1 MTGDSMPPPP
11 EPSRTDVIA
20 VLLDQHAEI
29 RRLFEELEQ
38 RRGEPRRETFEQLV
52 RLLAVHETAE
62 QEVLHPQVRL
72 VVAGGQAIADARLEE
87 ERQAKELLAQLDD
100 LGPEAPDFD
109 QRLETLRA
117 AVLGHAEHEEREEFP
132 ALRRSQNR
140 AQLEAMGIA
149 VRVAEATAPTR
160 PHPGVNSLAA
170 NLMAGPMLAV
180 ADRTRDLVRD
190 ALQRTQRLGD
200 DEAEEAPVQGTRK
213 RPERSRAGK
222 GKGDASRAAPPKR
235 DRRPDRRPLEERS
248 LEELR
253 ERARAL
259 QIPGRSSMR
268 KGDLVAAL
276 RNHPR

>member
-1 MTGDSMPPPP
+1 MTGDWVPPPP
-11 EPSRTDVIA
+11 EPGRTDVIA
-20 VLLDQHAEI
+20 VLLDQHTQI

-38 RRGEPRRETFEQLV
+38 RRGEPGREAFEQLV

-87 ERQAKELLAQLDD
+87 ERQAKELLARLDD

-117 AVLGHAEHEEREEFP
+117 AVLDHAEHEEREEFP
-132 ALRRSQNR
+132 ALRRSQSR

-170 NLMAGPMLAV
+170 NLVAGPMLAV

-190 ALQRTQRLGD
+190 ALQRTQHLGD
-200 DEAEEAPVQGTRK
+200 DEAEEAPAQGTRK
-213 RPERSRAGK
+213 RPERSRA

-276 RNHPR
+276 RNHPK